1 VSGTGSGNLIELNV
15 VTGNTNGIFLSPL
28 SRESLVRQN
37 TVLGN
42 TPIQVGNT
50 HAQTRA
56 VDILNLSAP
65 GQATFER
72 NLCATSV
79 NAPCPDLSGQAG
91 VRPPGP

>member
-1 VSGTGSGNLIELNV
+1 
-15 VTGNTNGIFLSPL
+15 VTGNTNGIYLSPQ

-42 TPIQVGNT
+42 APIQIGNSHSQSRT
-50 HAQTRA
+50 

-79 NAPCPDLSGQAG
+79 NAPCPDHSGQSG